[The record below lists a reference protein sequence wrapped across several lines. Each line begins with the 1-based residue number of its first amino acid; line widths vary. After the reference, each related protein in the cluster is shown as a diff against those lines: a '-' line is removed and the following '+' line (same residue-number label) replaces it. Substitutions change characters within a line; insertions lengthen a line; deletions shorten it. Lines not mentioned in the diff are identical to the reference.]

1 MFVIKIKVKGHIK
14 NLTEKTKE
22 IIDTKGIKKDNTIS
36 YIHCD
41 IKNKITIEENQV
53 IMIRENQEFAHKII
67 FELSKEKTSEYYL
80 KELNNSIEFNIL
92 TTALSINNNKI
103 DITYKII
110 ESECIYNYVLEV
122 SDET

>member
-41 IKNKITIEENQV
+41 IKNKITIKENQV

-80 KELNNSIEFNIL
+80 KELITL
-92 TTALSINNNKI
+92 CTYLSISSSLCFTLKKSQYGHLLLQNGM
-103 DITYKII
+103 
-110 ESECIYNYVLEV
+110 
-122 SDET
+122 